1 MFNFYLLYGDDKSFI
16 GKEIQ
21 KIKNNL
27 SILDDDVINYD
38 INNVN
43 DIIEEARTIGMFSS
57 VKLIVIDATSYLY
70 GKKEVKDI
78 TLLEDYFNSYNPD
91 SYLVFTSY
99 SSSVDSRRSLVKN
112 IKKIGTIINALP
124 TLEYLNN
131 YVSNYLKEN
140 NYLIEGSTIDLFLSN
155 VGTNI
160 DNITNELDKLM
171 LYKLEDKKITE
182 EDVTNLVDVVCD
194 NPMYELVGYIL
205 KGNTKEAI
213 NIYNRFILDGMDPNQ
228 ILISLAGQVRLLFQV
243 KRLYNQ
249 GKSKEEIAN
258 ILDIKNVYRVK
269 YLINDTYYYTED
281 MLLKYLS
288 KLADIDWNI
297 KFGKIDADTFIE
309 LFILEKDM

>member
-1 MFNFYLLYGDDKSFI
+1 
-16 GKEIQ
+16 
-21 KIKNNL
+21 
-27 SILDDDVINYD
+27 
-38 INNVN
+38 
-43 DIIEEARTIGMFSS
+43 
-57 VKLIVIDATSYLY
+57 
-70 GKKEVKDI
+70 
-78 TLLEDYFNSYNPD
+78 
-91 SYLVFTSY
+91 
-99 SSSVDSRRSLVKN
+99 
-112 IKKIGTIINALP
+112 
-124 TLEYLNN
+124 
-131 YVSNYLKEN
+131 
-140 NYLIEGSTIDLFLSN
+140 
-155 VGTNI
+155 
-160 DNITNELDKLM
+160 
-171 LYKLEDKKITE
+171 
-182 EDVTNLVDVVCD
+182 
-194 NPMYELVGYIL
+194 MYELVGYIL

-288 KLADIDWNI
+288 KLADIDKNI